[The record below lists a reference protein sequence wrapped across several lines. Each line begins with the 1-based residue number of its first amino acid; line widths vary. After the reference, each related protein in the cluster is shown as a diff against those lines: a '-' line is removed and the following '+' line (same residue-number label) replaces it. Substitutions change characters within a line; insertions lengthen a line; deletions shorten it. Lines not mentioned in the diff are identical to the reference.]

1 MSSQPARDVP
11 DVNQELPNRSLFGSG
26 LGVAFECDTAL
37 SCVAETDVHC
47 IPQLDKRADVPFSRA
62 DVNKALFEARLQNWV
77 ILNGSIYGNL
87 V

>member
-37 SCVAETDVHC
+37 SCVAG
-47 IPQLDKRADVPFSRA
+47 A

>member
-1 MSSQPARDVP
+1 MDNDAFEGFSNMLGIQDGDAMSSQPARDVP

-47 IPQLDKRADVPFSRA
+47 TPQLD
-62 DVNKALFEARLQNWV
+62 
-77 ILNGSIYGNL
+77 
-87 V
+87 